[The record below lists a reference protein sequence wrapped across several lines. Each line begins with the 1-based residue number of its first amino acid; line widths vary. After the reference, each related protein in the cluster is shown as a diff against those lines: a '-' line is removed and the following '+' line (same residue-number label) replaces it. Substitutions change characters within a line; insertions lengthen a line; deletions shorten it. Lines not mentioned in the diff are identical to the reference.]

1 MLRNDTGRML
11 TIYGVKVMPVD
22 THTHITRDRIGSEK
36 QRLTFRARL
45 FQNDAAER
53 NAARRC

>member
-1 MLRNDTGRML
+1 ML